1 MASHVVTALKL
12 NLRSAPDSS
21 KNNVVIVLS
30 QGMEVTKVGGSPVSG
45 WIEVT
50 AQIVTMSVRGFVSE
64 KHLTPIGAATFPQ
77 SPPVSATGTLPRAD
91 LGPHANARRNN
102 RGSWAYRIGEAGQ
115 PGLPST
121 HSGGMVAGIAEVID
135 WLNPGNSAHLRWWP
149 QGSTTY
155 CNVYSHDAALMMGCY
170 LPRVWWTSSAIGR
183 ILAGHTVPVTYGTTV
198 NEMRANNIFDW
209 LEEYGASFGW
219 LRETSP
225 DALQMAVNPGRV
237 GIICAQRTDM
247 NRPGHIQIVAP
258 EQNGHVAKRVN
269 GVVTQPLQSNA
280 GSRNFTWGQLGTNW
294 WTSSSFR
301 EFGFWHA
308 APG

>member
-1 MASHVVTALKL
+1 MATHVVTALKL

-30 QGMEVTKVGGSPVSG
+30 QGMEVTRVAPSPVPG
-45 WIEVT
+45 WDEVVV
-50 AQIVTMSVRGFVSE
+50 QIVTMTLRGFVAA
-64 KHLTPIGAATFPQ
+64 KYLTAIGVATFPQ
-77 SPPVSATGTLPRAD
+77 SPPVTTPGTLPRAD
-91 LGPHANARRNN
+91 LGPHANARRTN
-102 RGSWAYRIGEAGQ
+102 RGSWAYRIGEPGM

-121 HSGGMVAGIAEVID
+121 HQGGVVAGIGAIID
-135 WLNPGNSAHLRWWP
+135 WLNAGNSTHLRWWP

-155 CNVYSHDAALMMGCY
+155 CNVYAHDAALAMGCY
-170 LPRVWWTSSAIGR
+170 LPRVWWSSSSIAKLMQGQT
-183 ILAGHTVPVTYGTTV
+183 LPVTYGTTV

-219 LRETSP
+219 VREP
-225 DALQMAVNPGRV
+225 NPNALQMAVNPGRV

-258 EQNGHVAKRVN
+258 EQNGHSAKRVN
-269 GVVTQPLQSNA
+269 GVVTQPLQSQA
-280 GSRNFTWGQLGTNW
+280 GSRNFSWGQLGTTW
-294 WTSSSFR
+294 WGSANFR